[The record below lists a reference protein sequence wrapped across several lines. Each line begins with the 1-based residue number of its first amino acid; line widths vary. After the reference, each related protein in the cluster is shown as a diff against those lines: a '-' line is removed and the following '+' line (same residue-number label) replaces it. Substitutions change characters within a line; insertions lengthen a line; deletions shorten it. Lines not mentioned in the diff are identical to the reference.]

1 MSKMSELQERRL
13 AAVPRGVDSATS
25 VFAAQS
31 VNAEIWD
38 VEGRR
43 YIDFSGG
50 IGVVNTGHCHPKVLT
65 AAAAQ
70 MKAFTHACFQVTP
83 YEVYVRLAERL
94 NALAPVDQPAK
105 TILLS
110 TGAEALENAIK
121 IARAFSRR
129 PALISFGGGFH
140 GRTYMGMALTG
151 KLSPYKVG
159 FGPFPSDVYRVP
171 FPNSFHGIS
180 ASDSFSAL
188 KDLFEVTVAST
199 SVAAI
204 VIEPVQGEG
213 GFNIAPFK
221 FMQDLRALCDD
232 HGILLIADEVQ
243 TGFARTGRLFA
254 LEHSGIKADIVT
266 LAKSLAGGFPLAAVT
281 GRREVMDAVSPG
293 GLGGTYAGN
302 PIACAA
308 ANAVLDV
315 IEEEDLC
322 ARANKIGTIILA
334 RFNALKERSDFKCI
348 GDVRG
353 LGAMCA
359 LELIE
364 RGSQNR
370 PASQLAGALVR
381 KAAEN
386 GLIVLRCGM
395 HGNVIRTLVPLTVPD
410 SILDQGLR
418 ILEETLA
425 EVASSAS

>member
-1 MSKMSELQERRL
+1 MSRMDQLQERRL
-13 AAVPRGVDSATS
+13 AAVPRGLDSATS

-31 VNAEIWD
+31 ANAEIWD
-38 VEGRR
+38 IEGKR
-43 YIDFSGG
+43 YIDFAGG
-50 IGVVNTGHCHPKVLT
+50 IGVLNTGHCHPKVLA

-94 NALAPVDQPAK
+94 NALAPVGQPAK

-121 IARAFSRR
+121 VARVFSRR
-129 PALISFGGGFH
+129 PAVISFNGGFH

-180 ASDSFSAL
+180 SSDSFHAL
-188 KDLFEVTVAST
+188 KELFETTVAPT

-232 HGILLIADEVQ
+232 HGILLVADEVQ

-315 IEEEDLC
+315 IEEENLC
-322 ARANKIGTIILA
+322 ARANQIGAVILA
-334 RFNALKERSDFKCI
+334 RFSALKDHADLGYCI
-348 GDVRG
+348 GDVRA

-364 RGSQNR
+364 RGSQDK
-370 PASQLAGALVR
+370 PASQLAGAFVC
-381 KAAEN
+381 KAAEK

-395 HGNVIRTLVPLTVPD
+395 HGNVIRILVPLTAPD
-410 SILDQGLR
+410 SILNQGLT

-425 EVASSAS
+425 ELAS

>member
-1 MSKMSELQERRL
+1 MMSKMSELQERRL

-180 ASDSFSAL
+180 
-188 KDLFEVTVAST
+188 
-199 SVAAI
+199 
-204 VIEPVQGEG
+204 
-213 GFNIAPFK
+213 
-221 FMQDLRALCDD
+221 
-232 HGILLIADEVQ
+232 
-243 TGFARTGRLFA
+243 
-254 LEHSGIKADIVT
+254 
-266 LAKSLAGGFPLAAVT
+266 
-281 GRREVMDAVSPG
+281 
-293 GLGGTYAGN
+293 
-302 PIACAA
+302 
-308 ANAVLDV
+308 
-315 IEEEDLC
+315 
-322 ARANKIGTIILA
+322 
-334 RFNALKERSDFKCI
+334 
-348 GDVRG
+348 
-353 LGAMCA
+353 
-359 LELIE
+359 
-364 RGSQNR
+364 
-370 PASQLAGALVR
+370 
-381 KAAEN
+381 
-386 GLIVLRCGM
+386 
-395 HGNVIRTLVPLTVPD
+395 
-410 SILDQGLR
+410 
-418 ILEETLA
+418 
-425 EVASSAS
+425 